1 MKAVRL
7 TLISHALTRAQK
19 TGRFPLSDDPV
30 LGDAPLLKAVPEG
43 VQVLSA
49 PELRARET
57 AAWLA
62 PEVRIETA
70 LADCDMGHW
79 QGVALKQLQ
88 REQREALAWW
98 QVDVDAAPHGG
109 ESFAALHKRVAHWLE
124 AFDTPGDWWAVTH
137 PMVMRAA
144 MVEVLGSSLG
154 AYQCIDVPPCS
165 RLELSRTQIWRL
177 RLAPV

>member
-1 MKAVRL
+1 VKAVRL
-7 TLISHALTRAQK
+7 TLVCHALTHAQK
-19 TGRFPLSDDPV
+19 TGRFALADDPV
-30 LGDAPLLKAVPEG
+30 LGDAPLLKAVPDG

-62 PEVRIETA
+62 PEVRIEKA

-88 REQREALAWW
+88 REQSEALACL

-109 ESFAALHKRVAHWLE
+109 ESFAALHKRVAQWLE
-124 AFDTPGDWWAVTH
+124 AFDTPGDWLAVTH

-154 AYQCIDVPPCS
+154 AYQRIDVPPCS
-165 RLELSRTQIWRL
+165 RLELSRTEVWRM
-177 RLAPV
+177 RLGPA

>member
-7 TLISHALTRAQK
+7 TLICHALTHAQK
-19 TGRFPLSDDPV
+19 TGRFALADDPV
-30 LGDAPLLKAVPEG
+30 LGDAPLLKAVPDG

-49 PELRARET
+49 PEPRARET
-57 AAWLA
+57 AAWLT

-79 QGVALKQLQ
+79 QGFTLKQLQ
-88 REQREALAWW
+88 REQSDALAWW
-98 QVDVDAAPHGG
+98 QVDVEAAPHGG
-109 ESFAALHKRVAHWLE
+109 ESFAALHKRVADWLE

-154 AYQCIDVPPCS
+154 AYQYIDVPPCS
-165 RLELSRTQIWRL
+165 RLELSRTQVWRI
-177 RLAPV
+177 RLASA